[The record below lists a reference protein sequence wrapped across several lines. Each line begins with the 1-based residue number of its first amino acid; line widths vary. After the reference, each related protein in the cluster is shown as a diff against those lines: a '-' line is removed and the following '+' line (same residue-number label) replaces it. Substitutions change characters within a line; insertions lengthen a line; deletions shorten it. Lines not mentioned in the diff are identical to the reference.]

1 MLVYVFEG
9 MLIFFLYK
17 PGIHDSPYSPGR
29 KGLQCFDL
37 EFIFCVVLLCS
48 VTSDQIKHGLLAHP
62 MLLNLVSALVIL
74 TFLEFTLP
82 RNSLVAPP
90 HFIQSS
96 PAIVPSGRRGIF
108 LITTLNTLLCSYH
121 YNSPWSVPAH
131 R

>member
-74 TFLEFTLP
+74 TFLEFTMELFGRTP
-82 RNSLVAPP
+82 TFYTEFSSHCAFWQKR
-90 HFIQSS
+90 HF
-96 PAIVPSGRRGIF
+96 
-108 LITTLNTLLCSYH
+108 SYH
-121 YNSPWSVPAH
+121 YLKYSAM
-131 R
+131 